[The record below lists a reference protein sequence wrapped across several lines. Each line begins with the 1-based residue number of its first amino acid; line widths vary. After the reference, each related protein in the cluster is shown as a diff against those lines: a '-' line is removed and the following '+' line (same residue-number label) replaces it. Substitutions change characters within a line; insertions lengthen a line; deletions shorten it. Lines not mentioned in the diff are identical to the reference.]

1 MRRKKLN
8 MSPFLFLMVSMGK
21 CISFKVIFCLLM
33 LKWIRQ
39 KEYLRNLLS
48 VHLDMNL
55 QKVVGNRRKGKF
67 RQVIMLVK

>member
-1 MRRKKLN
+1 
-8 MSPFLFLMVSMGK
+8 
-21 CISFKVIFCLLM
+21 M

-55 QKVVGNRRKGKF
+55 QKVVDTEGMGSLGK
-67 RQVIMLVK
+67 L

>member
-1 MRRKKLN
+1 

-21 CISFKVIFCLLM
+21 CIWFKVIFCLLM